1 LKNLE
6 SSIWSGMI
14 DRAHHK
20 APIRLET
27 VFGLCGG
34 INRYDRKI
42 TIKVT
47 SNGTKRLITGTRVWN
62 KA

>member
-1 LKNLE
+1 
-6 SSIWSGMI
+6 MI
-14 DRAHHK
+14 DREHHK

-34 INRYDRKI
+34 INLYDRKI